1 MRMKYQCV
9 LLSYFVN
16 YTYKLLC
23 RYNFPPEI
31 FCSLTSIF
39 LCAISSQQ
47 KNVNMEFFL
56 LATVFD
62 ENLSWYLDDNIL
74 MFTLNPN
81 KIDKDDE
88 DFQES
93 NKMHCK
99 KIISYPNIHF
109 YNKAVTFVILCWRLG
124 NCRVAETFHSFQLE
138 TKPCLNEIQFQL
150 NVVVQNVMAAVQCLA
165 WQLSI

>member
-1 MRMKYQCV
+1 MYA
-9 LLSYFVN
+9 SII
-16 YTYKLLC
+16 LC
-23 RYNFPPEI
+23 ELHIIMCIDFPLT
-31 FCSLTSIF
+31 FCSLISIF

-74 MFTLNPN
+74 MFTLNPS

-99 KIISYPNIHF
+99 KIIS
-109 YNKAVTFVILCWRLG
+109 
-124 NCRVAETFHSFQLE
+124 
-138 TKPCLNEIQFQL
+138 
-150 NVVVQNVMAAVQCLA
+150 
-165 WQLSI
+165 

>member
-1 MRMKYQCV
+1 MRTE
-9 LLSYFVN
+9 F
-16 YTYKLLC
+16 
-23 RYNFPPEI
+23 FHDI
-31 FCSLTSIF
+31 FCSLVSIL
-39 LCAISSQQ
+39 LCAVSSQQ
-47 KNVNMEFFL
+47 KNVDTEFFL

-99 KIISYPNIHF
+99 KTIISYPNFHF
-109 YNKAVTFVILCWRLG
+109 YRKVFAYVFTYVVLQISRSLYTFARA
-124 NCRVAETFHSFQLE
+124 RS
-138 TKPCLNEIQFQL
+138 
-150 NVVVQNVMAAVQCLA
+150 
-165 WQLSI
+165 

>member
-1 MRMKYQCV
+1 
-9 LLSYFVN
+9 
-16 YTYKLLC
+16 
-23 RYNFPPEI
+23 
-31 FCSLTSIF
+31 
-39 LCAISSQQ
+39 
-47 KNVNMEFFL
+47 MEFFL

-74 MFTLNPN
+74 MFTLNPD

-99 KIISYPNIHF
+99 EFIRQIFTSRIRFLIS
-109 YNKAVTFVILCWRLG
+109 CWRLG
-124 NCRVAETFHSFQLE
+124 NCRVAETFHSFPSE
-138 TKPCLNEIQFQL
+138 TKACLNAIKFRL
-150 NVVVQNVMAAVQCLA
+150 NVVVQNMMLPAQCLA